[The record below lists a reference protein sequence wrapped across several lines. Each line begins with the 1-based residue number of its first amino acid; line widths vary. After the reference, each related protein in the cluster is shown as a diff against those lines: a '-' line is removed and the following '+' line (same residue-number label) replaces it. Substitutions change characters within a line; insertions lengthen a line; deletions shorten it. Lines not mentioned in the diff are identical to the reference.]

1 MAKQNQI
8 RKEIPV
14 ALTNATMTQITNE
27 GGGGRKYE
35 VDDLLLPSVTT
46 VLSNL
51 RNYGLDYWRNAWLE
65 DRLDAYQG
73 QTLTPAVAEDIKS
86 ASSLEASHSASIGVA
101 MHEIIDQLLR
111 GEAKITYPDQL
122 EPAIRAWLKWR
133 KQFQHLEFLG
143 SETGVYCHDG
153 DTCMNPDGYAGQ
165 VDAIFRD
172 KRGHL
177 IVVDWKTSGDGS
189 GGRSGIYD
197 DNLLQLGAYTNA
209 LHHMQVGSPSLQV
222 EGMVVR
228 LCNDYPREGKKKI
241 RWPRAEKV
249 FSGKVEYAY
258 LDSSMCNYWG
268 DLFSQLKT
276 VIDGR
281 KLKVV
286 KATI

>member
-143 SETGVYCHDG
+143 SETGVYLAGTITAH
-153 DTCMNPDGYAGQ
+153 YAGQ

-172 KRGHL
+172 PKKGNL

-197 DNLLQLGAYTNA
+197 DNLLQLGAYTDA
-209 LHHMQVGSPSLQV
+209 LHYMQGKDQRPLQV

-241 RWPRAEKV
+241 RWPQAEKV
-249 FSGKVEYAY
+249 FSGNVEYAY
-258 LDSSMCNYWG
+258 LDSGMCNYWG

>member
-1 MAKQNQI
+1 MPKQI

-14 ALTNATMTQITNE
+14 ALSNDTMVQITDE

-35 VDDLLLPSVTT
+35 VDGLTLPSVTT

-86 ASSLEASHSASIGVA
+86 ASSLEASHSAEIGTTI
-101 MHEIIDQLLR
+101 HDIIDRLLR
-111 GEAKITYPDQL
+111 GEDINDVPDQL
-122 EPAIRAWLKWR
+122 EPAVRGWLKWR
-133 KQFQHLEFLG
+133 KQFQHLEYLG
-143 SETGVYCHDG
+143 SETGVY
-153 DTCMNPDGYAGQ
+153 MYPDGYAGQ

-172 KRGHL
+172 PKKANL

-197 DNLLQLGAYTNA
+197 DNLLQLGAYTDA
-209 LHHMQVGSPSLQV
+209 LHYMQGKDQRPLQV

-241 RWPRAEKV
+241 RWPQAEKV

-286 KATI
+286 KVTI